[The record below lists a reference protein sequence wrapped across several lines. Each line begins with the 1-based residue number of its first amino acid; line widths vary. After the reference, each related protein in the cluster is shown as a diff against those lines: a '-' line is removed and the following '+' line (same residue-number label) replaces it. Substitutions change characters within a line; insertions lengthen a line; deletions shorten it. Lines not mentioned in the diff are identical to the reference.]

1 MNALATL
8 GEYPLIRYYNPPSS
22 YHPPLGPALS
32 TGEHLGKRLA
42 FRVQEEIDAYARN
55 NSAFPVSIDIHFFVS
70 LLIRFGSP
78 FPTHLGLGECS
89 SSLIDRW
96 ISALRCCMNLRTKRC
111 ATIYSKCSTDRNTC
125 QSPSP
130 LVSDC
135 ADSLGR

>member
-55 NSAFPVSIDIHFFVS
+55 NSAFPVSFVF
-70 LLIRFGSP
+70 L
-78 FPTHLGLGECS
+78 
-89 SSLIDRW
+89 
-96 ISALRCCMNLRTKRC
+96 A
-111 ATIYSKCSTDRNTC
+111 
-125 QSPSP
+125 SPSRTHSGP
-130 LVSDC
+130 LAACSGSAATPWSVVHH
-135 ADSLGR
+135 